1 MIQKFLLNI
10 QMIWIIFIKMLKNII
25 WIETKLFVRG
35 KKLNISLVFIT
46 HSYFAFQKNIRLYSI
61 HYFVM
66 KILNKG
72 ELQQIKFNHSS
83 DIDFQYFINLLFKMY
98 SKTIFFL
105 SYWYYS
111 CIRSFFTLQSEF
123 FRKIIKAIYI
133 WPSFHLGL
141 DLSLNF
147 AIFL

>member
-46 HSYFAFQKNIRLYSI
+46 HSCFAFQKNIRLYSI

-66 KILNKG
+66 KILNKR
-72 ELQQIKFNHSS
+72 ELQQTEFNHSS
-83 DIDFQYFINLLFKMY
+83 DIDLQYFTNLY
-98 SKTIFFL
+98 
-105 SYWYYS
+105 
-111 CIRSFFTLQSEF
+111 
-123 FRKIIKAIYI
+123 
-133 WPSFHLGL
+133 
-141 DLSLNF
+141 
-147 AIFL
+147 